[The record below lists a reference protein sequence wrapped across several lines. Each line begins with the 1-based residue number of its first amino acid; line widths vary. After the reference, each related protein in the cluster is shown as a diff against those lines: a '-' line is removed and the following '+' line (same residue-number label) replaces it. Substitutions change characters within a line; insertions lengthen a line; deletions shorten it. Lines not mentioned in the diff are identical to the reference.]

1 MKKIFTLAAL
11 AALTLSANAGVKVL
25 LPIEESNEAK
35 WVKGADIWGDA
46 DVAVYNSE
54 SQTGLTYTYYTDE
67 TKKTKSG
74 TDGKGKEVT
83 PYYTTTENQVHWVAD
98 NSMPEG
104 FTIGGQAATKAYVQG
119 STNGMYYAIA
129 PAKAGTLSFGFKM
142 GKNKNTY
149 ILKTTTAKIADI
161 TTEASASS
169 LISNDLLLCSD
180 VKGTVECEAPT
191 VTYNVKGGSTGSG
204 SFDGTTAINTSGS
217 DQWIEVTGVEV
228 SEGDVVIV
236 GCDGSK
242 VMFKGVALSGASV
255 ADGVV
260 YTSTNPSAV
269 QGVAEAKSEKAA
281 PVKVLGANGILIGN
295 YTIAGQQVK

>member
-11 AALTLSANAGVKVL
+11 AALTFSANAGVKVL

-54 SQTGLTYTYYTDE
+54 SKTGLTYTYYTDE

-74 TDGKGKEVT
+74 EDGKGKEVT

-204 SFDGTTAINTSGS
+204 SFDGTAAINTSGS
-217 DQWIEVTGVEV
+217 DKWIEVTGVEV
-228 SEGDVVIV
+228 SEGDVIIV

-260 YTSTNPSAV
+260 YTSTNPTAV
-269 QGVAEAKSEKAA
+269 QGVAEAKAEVAA
-281 PVKVLGANGILIGN
+281 PVKVVKNGQVFIGN
-295 YTIAGQQVK
+295 FNVAGAQVK

>member
-74 TDGKGKEVT
+74 EDKKGKEVT
-83 PYYTTTENQVHWVAD
+83 EYYTTSENQVHWVAD

-142 GKNKNTY
+142 GKSKMTY

-204 SFDGTTAINTSGS
+204 SFDGTTAINTSNS

-228 SEGDVVIV
+228 SEGDVIIV

-269 QGVAEAKSEKAA
+269 QGVAEAKAEAKA
-281 PVKVLGANGILIGN
+281 PVKVITANGIQIGN
-295 YTIAGQQVK
+295 YNIAGQQVK